1 MSLLYKEL
9 SYKIIR
15 IAMEVHRELGPG
27 ILEKVYE
34 NSMILLLKEKG
45 IEAKQQYPIPV
56 HFKGTKIGEYFA
68 DILVDDKVILE
79 LKTVDKITNIFRAK
93 AIHYLK
99 ATEQKLAI
107 INNFKSESLQ
117 YERIVL

>member
-9 SYKIIR
+9 SYKIIG

-27 ILEKVYE
+27 FLEKVYE
-34 NSMILLLKEKG
+34 NSMMLLLKEKG

-68 DILVDDKVILE
+68 DILMDDKVILE
-79 LKTVDKITNIFRAK
+79 LKTVDKITNLFRAK

-99 ATEQKLAI
+99 ATENKLAI
-107 INNFKSESLQ
+107 IINFKSESLQ

>member
-9 SYKIIR
+9 SYKIIG

-27 ILEKVYE
+27 FLEKVYE
-34 NSMILLLKEKG
+34 NSMMLLLKEKG
-45 IEAKQQYPIPV
+45 IEAKQQYPISV

-79 LKTVDKITNIFRAK
+79 LKTVDKITNLFRAK

-99 ATEQKLAI
+99 ATEKKLAI
-107 INNFKSESLQ
+107 IINFKSESLQ

>member
-9 SYKIIR
+9 SYKIIG

-27 ILEKVYE
+27 FLEKVYE
-34 NSMILLLKEKG
+34 NSMMLLLKEKG

-79 LKTVDKITNIFRAK
+79 LKTVDKITNLFRAK

-99 ATEQKLAI
+99 ATEKKLAI
-107 INNFKSESLQ
+107 IINFKSESLQ

>member
-9 SYKIIR
+9 SYKIIG

-27 ILEKVYE
+27 FLEKVYE
-34 NSMILLLKEKG
+34 NSMMLLLKEKG

-79 LKTVDKITNIFRAK
+79 LKTVDKITNLFRAK

-99 ATEQKLAI
+99 ATENKLAI
-107 INNFKSESLQ
+107 IINFKSESLQ

>member
-9 SYKIIR
+9 SYKIIG

-27 ILEKVYE
+27 FLEKVYE
-34 NSMILLLKEKG
+34 NSMMLLLKKKG
-45 IEAKQQYPIPV
+45 IEAKQQYPISV
-56 HFKGTKIGEYFA
+56 HCKGTKIGEYFA

-79 LKTVDKITNIFRAK
+79 LKTVDKITNLFRAK

-99 ATEQKLAI
+99 ATEKKLAI
-107 INNFKSESLQ
+107 IINFKSESLQ

>member
-1 MSLLYKEL
+1 MSILYKEL
-9 SYKIIR
+9 SYKIIG

-27 ILEKVYE
+27 FLEKVYE
-34 NSMILLLKEKG
+34 NAMMMLIKEKG

-56 HFKGTKIGEYFA
+56 QFRGENIGEYFA
-68 DILVDDKVILE
+68 DIFVENKIILE
-79 LKTVDKITNIFRAK
+79 LKTVEKIPDIFRAK

-99 ATEQKLAI
+99 ATETKLAI
-107 INNFKSESLQ
+107 IINFKSDSLQ

>member
-9 SYKIIR
+9 SYKIIG
-15 IAMEVHRELGPG
+15 IAMEVHRELGPSF
-27 ILEKVYE
+27 LEKVYE
-34 NSMILLLKEKG
+34 NSMMLLLKEKG
-45 IEAKQQYPIPV
+45 IEAKQQYPTPV

-79 LKTVDKITNIFRAK
+79 LKTVDKITNLFRAK

-99 ATEQKLAI
+99 ATEKKLAI
-107 INNFKSESLQ
+107 IINFKSESL
-117 YERIVL
+117 

>member
-9 SYKIIR
+9 SYKIIG
-15 IAMEVHRELGPG
+15 IAMEVHRELGPSF
-27 ILEKVYE
+27 LEKVYE
-34 NSMILLLKEKG
+34 NSMMLLLKEKG

-79 LKTVDKITNIFRAK
+79 LKTVDKITNLFRAK

-99 ATEQKLAI
+99 ATENKLAI
-107 INNFKSESLQ
+107 IINFKSESLQ

>member
-9 SYKIIR
+9 SYKIIG

-27 ILEKVYE
+27 FLEKVYE
-34 NSMILLLKEKG
+34 NSMMLLLKEKG

-68 DILVDDKVILE
+68 DILMDDKVILE
-79 LKTVDKITNIFRAK
+79 LKTVDKITNLFRAK

-99 ATEQKLAI
+99 ATEKKLAI
-107 INNFKSESLQ
+107 IINFKSESLQ

>member
-9 SYKIIR
+9 SYKIIG

-27 ILEKVYE
+27 FLEKVYE
-34 NSMILLLKEKG
+34 NSMMLLLKEKG

-68 DILVDDKVILE
+68 DILMDDKVILE
-79 LKTVDKITNIFRAK
+79 LKTVDKITNLFRAK

-99 ATEQKLAI
+99 ATEKKLAI
-107 INNFKSESLQ
+107 IINFKSEFLQ